1 MRRFSKIKTII
12 ASVFVLVNPD
22 ERSDQFGGDSTTS
35 ERASIPFGGHFSRR
49 TALAVTIEAASPFG
63 LLITDSNFNV
73 LRRGKMGD
81 RF

>member
-1 MRRFSKIKTII
+1 MI
-12 ASVFVLVNPD
+12 ACVSVLVNPD
-22 ERSDQFGGDSTTS
+22 ERSEQFGGDSGTF

-49 TALAVTIEAASPFG
+49 TALSVTLEAASPFG

-81 RF
+81 RFSH